1 MSPKTE
7 YIVLRL
13 LSYYIRARPNYDQ
26 NPILQDLE
34 RTTLLNSIVTS
45 DLVIPDAVSYPSFVI
60 RMHSVVSNR
69 ISVSELMQSTC

>member
-1 MSPKTE
+1 MPAKTK
-7 YIVLRL
+7 YVALRL
-13 LSYYIRARPNYDQ
+13 LYYYIRARLNYDQ
-26 NPILQDLE
+26 NPTLQDRE